1 MPDFNQIIKVFEK
14 IESNELMI
22 QMAQFFAWFLFIAL
36 VSTIV
41 RGALNKAV
49 TDNALRYKAK
59 KVVSL
64 LSYILLIFLAIVSFT
79 GNVQYFTIAI
89 GLFTAGLAFALQ
101 EVILS
106 LAGWLA
112 IVASKIYQT
121 GDRIELNNVKG
132 DVIDIG
138 ITKTTLME
146 IGEWVKSDNY
156 SGRIVQ
162 VSNAFVFKGPVR
174 NYSTDFPFVWDEID
188 IPIHFG
194 SDIQMAND
202 LFHEIAHNNLNEYAN
217 YAKEQWQVMVK
228 KYLIEDANVEPS
240 ITMKLTD
247 NWVEFT
253 LRFVVDYKKRK
264 ITKDTLYKSILKAIE
279 QSNGKIKL
287 ASTTIEI
294 VK

>member
-1 MPDFNQIIKVFEK
+1 MLDWNQILKVFEK
-14 IESNELMI
+14 LESNALMV
-22 QMAQFFAWFLFIAL
+22 QLAQFFAWVLFITLITAL
-36 VSTIV
+36 V
-41 RGALNKAV
+41 RGAIDKAV
-49 TDNALRYKAK
+49 KDNALRYKAK
-59 KVVSL
+59 KVTRL
-64 LSYILLIFLAIVSFT
+64 LSYVLLIFLAIVTFT

-112 IVASKIYQT
+112 IVASNIYET

-138 ITKTTLME
+138 LTKTTLME

-194 SDIQMAND
+194 SDIQLAND
-202 LFHEIAHNNLNEYAN
+202 MFQEIAHSNLSDYAN
-217 YAKEQWQVMVK
+217 YAKDHWQVMVK

-240 ITMKLTD
+240 ITLKLTD
-247 NWVEFT
+247 NWVEFNI
-253 LRFVVDYKKRK
+253 RFVVDFKKRK
-264 ITKDTLYKSILKAIE
+264 ITKDALYKSVLSAIDATD
-279 QSNGKIKL
+279 GKVKM